1 MNPPRFSANFPP
13 PRVPNLPASWE
24 KQIPGSAALVGGFLA
39 VRPSLAVQPP
49 IERALAG
56 KAWPSPRTWEM
67 LSMLLAAAQ
76 TIDASPETVRNLV
89 FGCVGEGAGIEFL
102 EWLQDLDLPDP
113 EIALQDPDGVVFPER
128 GDRLYAALSAV
139 AGAVAADPTPERWLA
154 GWRVLAV
161 ATAQAPDVGAM
172 AARVLAQIRPEG
184 VSAPTEAAAFLP
196 VLKAA
201 GLVE

>member
-1 MNPPRFSANFPP
+1 
-13 PRVPNLPASWE
+13 
-24 KQIPGSAALVGGFLA
+24 
-39 VRPSLAVQPP
+39 
-49 IERALAG
+49 
-56 KAWPSPRTWEM
+56 M
-67 LSMLLAAAQ
+67 LSKLLAAAQ
-76 TIDASPETVRNLV
+76 TIDASPETLRNLV

-102 EWLQDLDLPDP
+102 EWLQDLDLPNP